1 MKLNLDD
8 LNNLDVY
15 SEPICGSEEIELP
28 HIKGTGTAKIKINIY
43 EMAKVLNEQYP
54 YRKMNEL
61 DLKYYFVFKGKM
73 FLVST
78 VDLFHG
84 GEPLIKNYPFRYE
97 TKIFKYVEANGDF
110 GCEIYGECYDTEEEA
125 RQRHDEIKQELFSG
139 TADYFY
145 RALEVSRLEEE
156 E

>member
-8 LNNLDVY
+8 LNNLDVC
-15 SEPICGSEEIELP
+15 SEPIYGSEEIELP
-28 HIKGTGTAKIKINIY
+28 HIKVTGTAKIKINIY
-43 EMAKVLNEQYP
+43 EMAKILNEQYP
-54 YRKMNEL
+54 YRKMNGL

-84 GEPLIKNYPFRYE
+84 GKPLIENYPCRYE
-97 TKIFKYVEANGDF
+97 TLIFKDVKTNGDF
-110 GCEIYGECYDTEEEA
+110 GREIYGEAYETEEEA